1 MNKMKFKNISGSLEE
16 DLIIIH
22 DDEDDLI
29 PTNNLNLQ
37 IISCVLLEMALSFL
51 GILTNLLGKLKR

>member
-1 MNKMKFKNISGSLEE
+1 MNFKNISDVMDE
-16 DLIIIH
+16 DLILIP
-22 DDEDDLI
+22 DDEDNLLPANI
-29 PTNNLNLQ
+29 LNLQ